1 MIIAPPGWLSW
12 LAAAC
17 PAPADAG
24 GTAGAR
30 RRERRWLCLR
40 GVLLHPASHPAH
52 PHSQLL
58 SLESHLLP
66 PKRFLCFPREG
77 KSTSPAALQMA
88 SARVWMSPAEH
99 GVMEPS
105 MPKSPSCKPLATLL
119 LQHCPSA
126 WVESGPG
133 GGGQPSPSSPI
144 SCWGTCVAFTYLFSA
159 SD

>member
-17 PAPADAG
+17 PARADAC
-24 GTAGAR
+24 GTAGAW
-30 RRERRWLCLR
+30 RERRWLYHC
-40 GVLLHPASHPAH
+40 GALLHPAPHPAH
-52 PHSQLL
+52 PHPRLL
-58 SLESHLLP
+58 SLGSHLLP
-66 PKRFLCFPREG
+66 PRCLLCFSREG
-77 KSTSPAALQMA
+77 KSASPAALQMP
-88 SARVWMSPAEH
+88 SARVRMSPAEH

-105 MPKSPSCKPLATLL
+105 LPKSPSCKPVATLL

-133 GGGQPSPSSPI
+133 GVGQPSPSPSV
-144 SCWGTCVAFTYLFSA
+144 SCWGTCLAFTYLFSA